1 MTFTGYKKVG
11 VSFAAILLSVPLFS
25 LAANI
30 NDVVITEIAYDLKGA
45 DDGYE
50 WVEIQNL
57 TVAEIDLTGWKFSDG
72 SNHILNA
79 PPEKGGHGSLI
90 VPAGGYAVLADD
102 AAVFLSD
109 HPSFSGTVIDTVM
122 SLNNTAA
129 TLAILDKDGATINS
143 VSYQKEWGG
152 NGNGMMLQKIAG
164 NWKESTQEGGT
175 PGTANSILP
184 LTDENATSTESLLL
198 PSQTPTGTPASPSLI
213 AEAGDGIVAVMGEDV
228 FFDGSKSQGNGELTF
243 LWNFGDGATKEG
255 KQVLH
260 KYLFPGDYIVTL
272 KISNGAESAEDQ
284 LRAEI
289 YSDSIVIS
297 EFTPNASDEN
307 GDWIELAN
315 QSSHGADISG
325 WGLST
330 KEAKPDFKIPSS
342 TFLTGNGFLALSKII
357 IGISLPDDSG
367 AVYLF
372 YPNGQTAGKV
382 EYKNAPRDNSA
393 ALVAGGQY
401 EWSSEQT
408 PGAKN
413 ISISSIIPENDNESA
428 QVSDI
433 KISASQAT
441 NKSLFVEYKKRNGV
455 KSFIIEPA
463 FAYEVGAPAAVFQS
477 GGNDNFSGAALSYSA
492 FSRLWPEIIS
502 VFAAAVGLFWLFK
515 KFKKHNGKH

>member
-1 MTFTGYKKVG
+1 MKKIFYLL
-11 VSFAAILLSVPLFS
+11 SIFLSVPFFS
-25 LAANI
+25 LAANV

-45 DDGYE
+45 DDGHE

-57 TVAEIDLTGWKFSDG
+57 TATEIDLTGWKFSDS

-79 PPEKGGHGSLI
+79 PPEKGGQGFLI
-90 VPAGGYAVLADD
+90 VSAGGYAVLADD

-109 HPSFSGTVIDTVM
+109 HLGFSGTVIDTVM

-143 VSYQKEWGG
+143 IAYQKEWGG
-152 NGNGMMLQKIAG
+152 NGNGMTLQKIAG
-164 NWKESTQEGGT
+164 NWKESAQEVGT
-175 PGTANSILP
+175 PGAPNDNLV
-184 LTDENATSTESLLL
+184 LAEQNATSTESILS
-198 PSQTPTGTPASPSLI
+198 SQTPVGTPVSPSLI

-228 FFDGSKSQGNGELTF
+228 FFDGSKSQGNGTLTF

-260 KYLFPGDYIVTL
+260 KYLFPGNYIVTL
-272 KISNGAESAEDQ
+272 KVSNGAESAEDQ

-297 EFTPNASDEN
+297 EFTPNASGEN
-307 GDWIELAN
+307 GEWIEMAN
-315 QSSHGADISG
+315 QSSYGADISG
-325 WGLST
+325 WGLGL
-330 KEAKPDFKIPSS
+330 KETKPDFKIPSG
-342 TFLTGNGFLALSKII
+342 TFLTGNGFLALSKIVT
-357 IGISLPDDSG
+357 GISLPNDSG
-367 AVYLF
+367 VVYLF

-393 ALVAGGQY
+393 GLVASGQY

-413 ISISSIIPENDNESA
+413 ISVSSIIPENDNESA

-433 KISASQAT
+433 KISAYQAT
-441 NKSLFVEYKKRNGV
+441 NKSSFVEYKKRNGI
-455 KSFIIEPA
+455 KSFIAEPA

-477 GGNDNFSGAALSYSA
+477 GGDNNLSGAALSYGA
-492 FSRLWPEIIS
+492 FSRLWPEVIS
-502 VFAAAVGLFWLFK
+502 VFAGAVGLFWLFK
-515 KFKKHNGKH
+515 KFKKLGLTRLSK

>member
-1 MTFTGYKKVG
+1 M
-11 VSFAAILLSVPLFS
+11 
-25 LAANI
+25 
-30 NDVVITEIAYDLKGA
+30 VITEIAYDLKGA
-45 DDGYE
+45 DDSHE

-57 TVAEIDLTGWKFSDG
+57 TAAGIDLTGWKFSDG

-109 HPSFSGTVIDTVM
+109 HPSFSGTAIDTVM

-330 KEAKPDFKIPSS
+330 KKAKPDFKIPSS
-342 TFLTGNGFLALSKII
+342 TF
-357 IGISLPDDSG
+357 
-367 AVYLF
+367 
-372 YPNGQTAGKV
+372 
-382 EYKNAPRDNSA
+382 
-393 ALVAGGQY
+393 
-401 EWSSEQT
+401 
-408 PGAKN
+408 
-413 ISISSIIPENDNESA
+413 
-428 QVSDI
+428 
-433 KISASQAT
+433 
-441 NKSLFVEYKKRNGV
+441 
-455 KSFIIEPA
+455 
-463 FAYEVGAPAAVFQS
+463 
-477 GGNDNFSGAALSYSA
+477 
-492 FSRLWPEIIS
+492 
-502 VFAAAVGLFWLFK
+502 
-515 KFKKHNGKH
+515 